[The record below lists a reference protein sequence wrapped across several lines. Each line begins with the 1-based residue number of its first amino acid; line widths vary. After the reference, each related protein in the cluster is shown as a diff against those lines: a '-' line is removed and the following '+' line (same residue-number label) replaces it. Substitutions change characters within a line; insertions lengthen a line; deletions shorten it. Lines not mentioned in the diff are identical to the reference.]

1 MNDLFPIKIL
11 LVEDNPGDVRL
22 TIEALKESKIHNTVD
37 VVEDGPEALAYL
49 RKEGKYANV
58 NTPDLILLD
67 FDLPLLSGNEVL
79 EQVKADKNLRLIPIV
94 VLTVSQ
100 SEQDILRAYDLQANA
115 YVNKPIDLDQ
125 FIAVI
130 RSIENF
136 WFTIVKLPGREI
148 YERQANQP
156 TFN

>member
-1 MNDLFPIKIL
+1 MQNFAPIKIL

-22 TIEALKESKIHNTVD
+22 VIEALKDSKIYNTLD
-37 VVEDGPEALAYL
+37 VVEDGQDALAYL
-49 RKEGKYANV
+49 NREGKYANTS
-58 NTPDLILLD
+58 TPDLILLD
-67 FDLPLLSGNEVL
+67 FDLPTVSGREVL
-79 EQVKADKNLRLIPIV
+79 EQVKSNKNLRLIPII

-115 YVNKPIDLDQ
+115 YVNKPIDFDQ

-136 WFTIVKLPGREI
+136 WFTIVKLPGR
-148 YERQANQP
+148 
-156 TFN
+156 

>member
-1 MNDLFPIKIL
+1 MAIMNDVLPIKIL

-22 TIEALKESKIHNTVD
+22 TIEALKDCKIRNTLD
-37 VVEDGPEALAYL
+37 TVEDGPDALAYL
-49 RKEGKYANV
+49 HKEGKYANMT
-58 NTPDLILLD
+58 TPDLILLD
-67 FDLPLLSGNEVL
+67 FDLPTMPGREVL
-79 EQVKADKNLRLIPIV
+79 EHVKADKYLRLIPII

-125 FIAVI
+125 FIAII

-136 WFTIVKLPGREI
+136 WFTIVKLPGR
-148 YERQANQP
+148 
-156 TFN
+156 

>member
-1 MNDLFPIKIL
+1 MQDALPIKIL

-22 TIEALKESKIHNTVD
+22 VVEALKDSRIYNTLD
-37 VVEDGPEALAYL
+37 VVEDGQDALAYL
-49 RKEGKYANV
+49 NKEGKYANTS
-58 NTPDLILLD
+58 TPDLILLD
-67 FDLPLLSGNEVL
+67 FDLPTLSGKEVL
-79 EQVKADKNLRLIPIV
+79 EQVKAHKNLRLIPII

-115 YVNKPIDLDQ
+115 YVTKPIDFDQ

-136 WFTIVKLPGREI
+136 WFTIVKLPGR
-148 YERQANQP
+148 
-156 TFN
+156 

>member
-1 MNDLFPIKIL
+1 MQDYLPVKIL

-22 TIEALKESKIHNTVD
+22 TIEALKDSKIHNVLD
-37 VVEDGPEALAYL
+37 VVEDGTDALAYL
-49 RKEGKYANV
+49 RKEGKYAN
-58 NTPDLILLD
+58 TTSPDLILLD
-67 FDLPLLSGNEVL
+67 FDLPTLSGKEVL
-79 EQVKADKNLRLIPIV
+79 EQVKASKNLRLIPII

-136 WFTIVKLPGREI
+136 WFAIVKLPGR
-148 YERQANQP
+148 
-156 TFN
+156 